1 MCKRQYSGI
10 HPANYYAYHVCSGMW
25 ADACNLQQVGV
36 REAGDEQELVSL
48 SMERALRELD
58 TVITQAFG
66 MQVSPCLPLCWNRG
80 IAPCCAVQLMNP

>member
-1 MCKRQYSGI
+1 
-10 HPANYYAYHVCSGMW
+10 MW
-25 ADACNLQQVGV
+25 ADACDLQQVGV

-66 MQVSPCLPLCWNRG
+66 MQVSMPSSLL
-80 IAPCCAVQLMNP
+80 VQRICTLLMYPIDEA

>member
-1 MCKRQYSGI
+1 MHHWSSKIVNTNSEKAC
-10 HPANYYAYHVCSGMW
+10 AGMW
-25 ADACNLQQVGV
+25 ADACDLQQVGV

-66 MQVSPCLPLCWNRG
+66 MQVSMPSSLL
-80 IAPCCAVQLMNP
+80 VQRICTLLMYPIDEA